1 MPDVIEVF
9 GDGVSQ
15 VEVIT
20 TDESIVEVVVPGPA
34 GADGADA
41 GGVPVGGTTGQ
52 ALVKNSNTDYD
63 TEWADVVASP
73 GGSTTQVQFNDSGA
87 FAGDAGLTYDKT
99 TNALTIGAGS
109 LKFTGGTSGT
119 VTIQPAATAGTYALT
134 LPTDDG
140 ASGHALLT
148 DGSGVLSWGA
158 VGGTPGGSTTQVQ
171 YNNAGAFAG
180 ASGITTTG
188 TEFTIASGTKTA
200 SAPVLDMSQTWNNA
214 GVTFTGLKLNVTN
227 TASANLSKILDLQVS
242 GSTVAAVYPSYAGWS
257 GATGTTTGVLLVT
270 QVHGGGFT
278 LSGGASSNK
287 GLTLGQDGRIGF
299 SSSSTP
305 WPAASLSF
313 DTILSRRGAAN
324 FRFGDADTG
333 SPVAQTLS
341 VQSVAAGTS
350 NTAGANLTITG
361 SQGTGT
367 GAGGSI
373 IFQVAPAGS
382 TGSAQNALATALT
395 LLSTKEALF
404 EGNVSL
410 QYAFGYQIY
419 ASGSTT
425 NRQLIITNFSGDPIV
440 NLGSD
445 WKIGWGSSTTVNT
458 SYDVALWRDAA
469 ASLALRNGTNAQ
481 TLRIY
486 STYTDASNYERGALN
501 AGADYIELAAE
512 TAGTGDDNLDVRL
525 TPAGTGAV
533 RFGSHSAIAA
543 ETVTGYITIKDS
555 GGTTRKIAVVS

>member
-1 MPDVIEVF
+1 MPDV
-9 GDGVSQ
+9 

-20 TDESIVEVVVPGPA
+20 SDETLVEIVVPGPA
-34 GADGADA
+34 GAAGSDGADGA
-41 GGVPVGGTTGQ
+41 DGVGVPVGGTTGQ

-73 GGSTTQVQFNDSGA
+73 GGSTTQVQFNDAGA
-87 FAGDAGLTYDKT
+87 LAGDAGLTYDKT

-140 ASGHALLT
+140 ASGQALLT

-200 SAPVLDMSQTWNNA
+200 SAPVLDMSQTWNNGA
-214 GVTFTGLKLNVTN
+214 VTFTGIKLNITS
-227 TASANLSKILDLQVS
+227 TAYAAASAMMDLQAS
-242 GSTVAAVYPSYAGWS
+242 GSSIFKFGRDGVLTNYGLTMIGSNPWIKSTNGLTFLLADSESSTSGSSSYISA
-257 GATGTTTGVLLVT
+257 GATPGKVDIGVSNTRAARFTIGTLCL
-270 QVHGGGFT
+270 
-278 LSGGASSNK
+278 
-287 GLTLGQDGRIGF
+287 
-299 SSSSTP
+299 
-305 WPAASLSF
+305 
-313 DTILSRRGAAN
+313 GAA
-324 FRFGDADTG
+324 DAAA
-333 SPVAQTLS
+333 PVAQTLS
-341 VQSVAAGTS
+341 VQSATGVS

-395 LLSTKEALF
+395 IASDKTSTFEAAVVGKANISVQNEQGF
-404 EGNVSL
+404 QV
-410 QYAFGYQIY
+410 Y
-419 ASGSTT
+419 ASGNT
-425 NRQLIITNFSGDPIV
+425 NRALIITNFSGAPMI
-440 NLGSD
+440 NMASD
-445 WKIGWGSSTTVNT
+445 WSLNWGSSTTVNT
-458 SYDVALWRDAA
+458 SYDTSMWRIGAGIVGVRGSSITTGGALAFVEQTA
-469 ASLALRNGTNAQ
+469 PSAPGTNGVY
-481 TLRIY
+481 IY
-486 STYTDASNYERGALN
+486 AEDNGGGKTRLMALF
-501 AGADYIELAAE
+501 
-512 TAGTGDDNLDVRL
+512 
-525 TPAGTGAV
+525 PTGAAQQI
-533 RFGSHSAIAA
+533 AI
-543 ETVTGYITIKDS
+543 EP
-555 GGTTRKIAVVS
+555 